1 MSLQFADYNMD
12 YKNNSEIMNNMELT
26 TQQNKVFEQIKAFLN
41 SDASVFILR
50 GYAGTGKTTMV
61 KVVADY
67 ITKSRQLTM
76 MAPTG
81 RAARVLSA
89 KTGYEAT
96 TIHKAIYE
104 KAHIVPKKVKDIAES
119 EFKFMFPIHQSENG
133 GNIVAIVDEASM
145 VCSRK
150 IEHEL
155 FVFGTDNLMDD
166 LLTYVRPNFGGKI
179 IFVGDPA
186 QLPPVG
192 EAVSNA
198 LRADFFQK
206 KGLKVIETEL
216 TEVLRQKGD
225 SIILKNAMMIR
236 DLLNKDKRNQL
247 VFEEQK
253 DDVETVPSEQFL
265 EKYLN
270 YRRKSGKNDSVVIC
284 YSNKSANRYNRDIRK
299 ALYGEDVPIREN
311 DILLIT
317 QNNYRLNR
325 MNGEFVP
332 VLSVGA
338 RTQQSAPVYIQ
349 RGGIKQRVIITLNF
363 VQVTVTDGDGNP
375 MLCMLI
381 EDLLTSD
388 KATISIDEN
397 RALYINFCMRHPK
410 LKQGTEDFAET
421 LLSDEYYNAIRAK
434 YGYAVT
440 GHKCQGGEWGKVF
453 VDYTSRT
460 GLDNDSLRWAYTAT
474 TRAQKTL
481 YVANLPHITPFSKF
495 RIDPVQKCKNIDLE
509 CRILDEVPLTPFHD
523 KNVDNG
529 VRAKFHCITKNMEY
543 TPYKILSVQ
552 SRPYLEIYNVQTP
565 DGVDRYDLHYKAGS
579 IFLPAK
585 ATSPNQHTPLI
596 NMMLNDERCISY
608 KFNYVPSDESH
619 SKLFDL
625 IRSACDS
632 ISVQITNVVEHPEDF
647 STLFY
652 MRTSETFSYIKVYVN
667 SDGFITYAK
676 PMSLKGKEDGE
687 LSAIIEII
695 NSHFI

>member
-1 MSLQFADYNMD
+1 MD
-12 YKNNSEIMNNMELT
+12 YKNNSEIVNKMELT

-61 KVVADY
+61 KVIADY
-67 ITKSRQLTM
+67 VMQNRQLAL

-81 RAARVLSA
+81 RAARVLNE
-89 KTGYEAT
+89 KTGHKAT

-104 KAHIVPKKVKDIAES
+104 KAHLVPKKNKDLAES
-119 EFKFMFPIHQSENG
+119 EFKFVFPIHKSEKE

-166 LLTYVRPNFGGKI
+166 LLTYVRPNFGGKV

-192 EAVSNA
+192 EAASKA
-198 LRADFFQK
+198 LRAEFFQK
-206 KGLKVIETEL
+206 KGLKVVEAEL
-216 TEVLRQKGD
+216 TKVLRQKGD

-236 DLLNKDKRNQL
+236 DLLNRDKRNQL

-253 DDVETVPSEQFL
+253 DDVETIPPEQFL
-265 EKYLN
+265 NKYLN
-270 YRRKSGKNDSVVIC
+270 YRKKSGKNDSVIIC
-284 YSNKSANRYNRDIRK
+284 YSNKSANRYNKDIRK
-299 ALYGEDVPIREN
+299 ALYGKDVPLMAN

-317 QNNYRLNR
+317 QNNYKLNR
-325 MNGEFVP
+325 MNGELVP

-349 RGGIKQRVIITLNF
+349 RGGTKQRIIITLNF
-363 VQVTVTDGDGNP
+363 VQVTVTDGDGHQ
-375 MLCMLI
+375 MLCMLL

-388 KATISIDEN
+388 KAIISIDEN
-397 RALYINFCMRHPK
+397 RALYINFCMRHPE
-410 LKQGTEDFAET
+410 LKQGTEEFAEA

-453 VDYTSRT
+453 VDYTGRT
-460 GLDNDSLRWAYTAT
+460 GLDDDSLRWAYTAT

-481 YVANLPHITPFSKF
+481 YVSNLPHITPFSKF
-495 RIDPVQKCKNIDLE
+495 RIDSIEKCKNIDSE
-509 CRILDEVPLTPFHD
+509 CRILNEVPPTPFHD
-523 KNVDNG
+523 ENVANA
-529 VRAKFHCITKNMEY
+529 VRAKFYCIAKNMEY
-543 TPYKILSVQ
+543 TPYKIINVQ
-552 SRPYLEIYNVQTP
+552 SRPYLEIYSIQTP
-565 DGVDRYDLHYKAGS
+565 DGVDRYDLYYKAGN
-579 IFLPAK
+579 IFQPAK
-585 ATSPNQHTPLI
+585 AASPNQHTPLVE
-596 NMMLNDERCISY
+596 MMLNEERGMSY
-608 KFNYVPSDESH
+608 KFNYIPSDESH
-619 SKLFDL
+619 GKLFDL
-625 IRSACDS
+625 IRSACDT
-632 ISVQITNVVEHPEDF
+632 ISVQITNVIEHNEVF
-647 STLFY
+647 NTIYY
-652 MRTSETFSYIKVYVN
+652 MRTSGTFSYIKVYIN
-667 SDGFITYAK
+667 ADGFITYAK

-687 LSAIIEII
+687 LNAIIEII
-695 NSHFI
+695 TSHFI

>member
-1 MSLQFADYNMD
+1 
-12 YKNNSEIMNNMELT
+12 MELT
-26 TQQNKVFEQIKAFLN
+26 ILQNKVFEQIKAFLN

-61 KVVADY
+61 KVIADY
-67 ITKSRQLTM
+67 IKQSRQLAM

-81 RAARVLSA
+81 RAARVLA
-89 KTGYEAT
+89 TKTGHKAV
-96 TIHKAIYE
+96 TIHKAIYA
-104 KAHIVPKKVKDIAES
+104 KAHIEPKKVKDIAES
-119 EFKFMFPIHQSENG
+119 EYKFVFPINESENG

-155 FVFGTDNLMDD
+155 FIFGTDNLMED
-166 LLTYVRPNFGGKI
+166 LLTFVRPNFGGKV

-192 EAVSNA
+192 ESVSNA
-198 LRADFFQK
+198 LRAEYFK
-206 KGLKVIETEL
+206 EKGLKVVEAEL

-225 SIILKNAMMIR
+225 SVILKNAMMIR
-236 DLLNKDKRNQL
+236 DLLQKDKRNQL

-253 DDVETVPSEQFL
+253 DDVEMVPSEQFL
-265 EKYLN
+265 DKYLK
-270 YRRKSGKNDSVVIC
+270 YRKESGRHDSVIIC

-299 ALYGEDVPIREN
+299 SLYGGDVPLREN

-338 RTQQSAPVYIQ
+338 RTQQSAPVYAQTGGKRQ
-349 RGGIKQRVIITLNF
+349 RIVITLNF
-363 VQVTVTDGDGNP
+363 IQVTVPDGDGNP
-375 MLCMLI
+375 MLCMLL

-397 RALYINFCMRHPK
+397 RALYINFCMRHPS
-410 LKQGTEDFAET
+410 LKQGTQVFADA
-421 LLSDEYYNAIRAK
+421 LLNDEYYNAIRAK

-453 VDYTSRT
+453 VDYTDRT
-460 GLDNDSLRWAYTAT
+460 GLDDDSLRWAYTAT

-481 YVANLPHITPFSKF
+481 YVSNLPHITPFSKF
-495 RIDPVQKCKNIDLE
+495 RIESIQKCKSIDPE
-509 CRILDEVPLTPFHD
+509 CRILNEVPPTPFHD

-529 VRAKFHCITKNMEY
+529 IRAKYHCIVKNLKY
-543 TPYKILSVQ
+543 TPYKIVSVQ
-552 SRPYLEIYNVQTP
+552 SRPYLEIYNIQTP
-565 DGVDRYDLHYKAGS
+565 DGVDRYDLYYKTGI
-579 IFLPAK
+579 IFQPAK
-585 ATSPNQHTPLI
+585 ASSTNKHTQQI
-596 NMMLNDERCISY
+596 EMMLNDERGMPY
-608 KFNYVPSDESH
+608 KYDYTPSDDSH

-632 ISVQITNVVEHPEDF
+632 LSVQITNVVEHAEDF
-647 STLFY
+647 CTIYY
-652 MRTSETFSYIKVYVN
+652 MRTSGTFSYIKVYIN

-676 PMSLKGKEDGE
+676 PMSLKGNEDGE
-687 LSAIIEII
+687 LGAIIKII
-695 NSHFI
+695 KSHFI

>member
-1 MSLQFADYNMD
+1 
-12 YKNNSEIMNNMELT
+12 MELT
-26 TQQNKVFEQIKAFLN
+26 TQQNTVFEQIKAFLD

-61 KVVADY
+61 KIVADY
-67 ITKSRQLTM
+67 IKQSRQLKM

-89 KTGYEAT
+89 KTGYEAG

-104 KAHIVPKKVKDIAES
+104 RACVVSKNVKDIAES
-119 EFKFMFPIHQSENG
+119 EFKFVFPVQGYDTG

-155 FVFGTDNLMDD
+155 FVFGTDNLMKD
-166 LLTYVRPNFGGKI
+166 LLTFIRPNFGGKV

-192 EAVSNA
+192 ESVSNA
-198 LRADFFQK
+198 LRAEYFQEQ
-206 KGLKVIETEL
+206 GLKVQEAEL

-225 SIILKNAMMIR
+225 SVILKNAMMIR
-236 DLLNKDKRNQL
+236 DLLKKQKRNNL
-247 VFEEQK
+247 VFEEKK

-265 EKYLN
+265 DKYLD
-270 YRRKSGKNDSVVIC
+270 YRRQSGKHDSVIIC
-284 YSNKSANRYNRDIRK
+284 YSNKSANRYNRDIRC
-299 ALYGEDVPIREN
+299 ALYGGDVPVRVG

-317 QNNYRLNR
+317 KNDYRLNR

-338 RTQQSAPVYIQ
+338 RTQQSAPVYAQI
-349 RGGIKQRVIITLNF
+349 GGIKQRITITLNF
-363 VQVTVTDGDGNP
+363 VQVTVPDDNGNP
-375 MLCMLI
+375 MICMLL

-388 KATISIDEN
+388 KASLSIDEN
-397 RALYINFCMRHPK
+397 RALYINFCIRHPE
-410 LKQGTEDFAET
+410 LKQGTEAFGEALKNDT
-421 LLSDEYYNAIRAK
+421 YYNAIRAK

-453 VDYTSRT
+453 VDYTDRT
-460 GLDNDSLRWAYTAT
+460 GLNDDSLRWAYTAT

-495 RIDPVQKCKNIDLE
+495 RIDPIQKCKNIAPE
-509 CRILDEVPLTPFHD
+509 CRILNDVPTTPFHD
-523 KNVDNG
+523 SNVDNG
-529 VRAKFHCITKNMEY
+529 IRAKFHCIEKNMEY
-543 TPYKILSVQ
+543 SPYHVISVQ
-552 SRPYLEIYNVQTP
+552 SRPYLEIYNIQTP

-579 IFLPAK
+579 IFQEAK
-585 ATSPNQHTPLI
+585 AVSPNQHTTQI
-596 NMMLNDERCISY
+596 YMMLNDERRMSC
-608 KFNYVPSDESH
+608 KFDYVPSDDSH
-619 SKLFDL
+619 SKLLDL
-625 IRSACDS
+625 LRSACDTL
-632 ISVQITNVVEHPEDF
+632 SVQITNVVEHAEDF
-647 STLFY
+647 STIFY
-652 MRTSETFSYIKVYVN
+652 MRTSGTFSYIKFYIN
-667 SDGFITYAK
+667 ADGFITYAK
-676 PMSLKGKEDGE
+676 PMSLKGTEDGE
-687 LSAIIEII
+687 LNAIIEII